1 MYRLALFGLL
11 IAITSLGATE
21 SRAQSFPSKSVRLIV
36 PFPPGGPADVLG
48 RLYAEKLSAVWSQ
61 PVVVENRAGAAGNIG
76 SDMTAKASP
85 DGYTLLLIASS
96 HVINSALYDK
106 LPYDPIK
113 DFTPIS
119 QVAYYSLVLVA
130 HPSVPAQ
137 SLTELVA
144 LAKAQPGKLA
154 LVSAGNGTP
163 THLTAELFRTAAQ
176 IDFLHVPYKGAAP
189 ATNDLLAGQGQ
200 LMFNNPVSALPHV
213 TAGKLKALAVTGTQ
227 RSALAP
233 DIPTIAESGYPGFE
247 AGTWYAFLAPAGLP
261 PEILKKLSTDIV
273 AITKQD
279 DLKARFAKMGI
290 EALGSTPAALIAT
303 AADLGAL
310 QKEFTL
316 QAEPDANGLQWV
328 QATPKSRDSAL
339 QSVRIGLR
347 VQAQGTALDKLD
359 ILDALGQRSV
369 LSFERFEINPANLG
383 VAQFNFVPPK
393 GVDVV
398 RP

>member
-11 IAITSLGATE
+11 IAITSFGATE
-21 SRAQSFPSKSVRLIV
+21 SRAQNFPSKSVRLIV

-48 RLYAEKLSAVWSQ
+48 RLYGEKLSAAWSQ
-61 PVVVENRAGAAGNIG
+61 PVIVENRAGAAGNIG
-76 SDMTAKASP
+76 SDMTAKAAP

-137 SLTELVA
+137 SLSELVA

-200 LMFNNPVSALPHV
+200 LMFNNPVSALPQV

-261 PEILKKLSTDIV
+261 PEISKKLSMDIV

-290 EALGSTPAALIAT
+290 EALGSTPEQLR
-303 AADLGAL
+303 
-310 QKEFTL
+310 EVM
-316 QAEPDANGLQWV
+316 QAELVKWSAVIRNANIKPD
-328 QATPKSRDSAL
+328 
-339 QSVRIGLR
+339 
-347 VQAQGTALDKLD
+347 
-359 ILDALGQRSV
+359 
-369 LSFERFEINPANLG
+369 
-383 VAQFNFVPPK
+383 
-393 GVDVV
+393 
-398 RP
+398 

>member
-1 MYRLALFGLL
+1 
-11 IAITSLGATE
+11 
-21 SRAQSFPSKSVRLIV
+21 
-36 PFPPGGPADVLG
+36 VLG
-48 RLYAEKLSAVWSQ
+48 RVYAEKLSAAWSQ
-61 PVVVENRAGAAGNIG
+61 PVIVENRAGAAGNIG
-76 SDMTAKASP
+76 SDMTAKAAP
-85 DGYTLLLIASS
+85 DGYTILLIASS

-113 DFTPIS
+113 DFTPLS

-137 SLTELVA
+137 SVSELVA

-261 PEILKKLSTDIV
+261 PEISKKLSRDIV

-290 EALGSTPAALIAT
+290 EALGSTPEQLSEVMQ
-303 AADLGAL
+303 ADLVKWSAVIRN
-310 QKEFTL
+310 
-316 QAEPDANGLQWV
+316 AN
-328 QATPKSRDSAL
+328 
-339 QSVRIGLR
+339 I
-347 VQAQGTALDKLD
+347 KLD
-359 ILDALGQRSV
+359 
-369 LSFERFEINPANLG
+369 
-383 VAQFNFVPPK
+383 
-393 GVDVV
+393 
-398 RP
+398 

>member
-11 IAITSLGATE
+11 IAITSSWATE
-21 SRAQSFPSKSVRLIV
+21 SPAQSFPSKSVRLIV
-36 PFPPGGPADVLG
+36 PFPPGGPADLLG
-48 RLYAEKLSAVWSQ
+48 RVYAEKLSAAWSQ

-213 TAGKLKALAVTGTQ
+213 TAGKLKAFAVTGTQ

-233 DIPTIAESGYPGFE
+233 EIPTIAESGYPGFE

-261 PEILKKLSTDIV
+261 PEIVKKLSTDIV

-290 EALGSTPAALIAT
+290 EALGSTPEQLSEVMQ
-303 AADLGAL
+303 ADFIKWSAVIRNANI
-310 QKEFTL
+310 K
-316 QAEPDANGLQWV
+316 PD
-328 QATPKSRDSAL
+328 
-339 QSVRIGLR
+339 
-347 VQAQGTALDKLD
+347 
-359 ILDALGQRSV
+359 
-369 LSFERFEINPANLG
+369 
-383 VAQFNFVPPK
+383 
-393 GVDVV
+393 
-398 RP
+398 

>member
-11 IAITSLGATE
+11 FAIISFGATE
-21 SRAQSFPSKSVRLIV
+21 THAQSFPSKSVRLIV
-36 PFPPGGPADVLG
+36 PFPPGGPADLLG
-48 RLYAEKLSAVWSQ
+48 RVYAEKLSAAWSQ

-85 DGYTLLLIASS
+85 DGYTVLLIASS

-144 LAKAQPGKLA
+144 LAKAQPGKLV

-247 AGTWYAFLAPAGLP
+247 AGTWYAFLAPAGLL
-261 PEILKKLSTDIV
+261 PEILKKLSMDIV

-290 EALGSTPAALIAT
+290 EALGSTPEQLSEAMQ
-303 AADLGAL
+303 ADLVKWSAVIRNANI
-310 QKEFTL
+310 K
-316 QAEPDANGLQWV
+316 PD
-328 QATPKSRDSAL
+328 
-339 QSVRIGLR
+339 
-347 VQAQGTALDKLD
+347 
-359 ILDALGQRSV
+359 
-369 LSFERFEINPANLG
+369 
-383 VAQFNFVPPK
+383 
-393 GVDVV
+393 
-398 RP
+398 

>member
-11 IAITSLGATE
+11 IAITSSWATE
-21 SRAQSFPSKSVRLIV
+21 SRAQNFPSKSVRLIV

-48 RLYAEKLSAVWSQ
+48 RVYAEKLSAAWSQ
-61 PVVVENRAGAAGNIG
+61 PVIVENRAGAAGNIG
-76 SDMTAKASP
+76 SDMTAKAAP
-85 DGYTLLLIASS
+85 DGYTILLIASS

-113 DFTPIS
+113 DFTPLS

-137 SLTELVA
+137 SVSELVA

-261 PEILKKLSTDIV
+261 LEISKKLSMDIV

-290 EALGSTPAALIAT
+290 EALGSTPEQLT
-303 AADLGAL
+303 EVMQADLVKWSAVIRN
-310 QKEFTL
+310 
-316 QAEPDANGLQWV
+316 AN
-328 QATPKSRDSAL
+328 
-339 QSVRIGLR
+339 I
-347 VQAQGTALDKLD
+347 KLD
-359 ILDALGQRSV
+359 
-369 LSFERFEINPANLG
+369 
-383 VAQFNFVPPK
+383 
-393 GVDVV
+393 
-398 RP
+398 

>member
-11 IAITSLGATE
+11 IAITSFGATE

-48 RLYAEKLSAVWSQ
+48 RVYAEKLSAAWSQ
-61 PVVVENRAGAAGNIG
+61 SVIVENRAGAAGNIG
-76 SDMTAKASP
+76 SDMTAKAAP
-85 DGYTLLLIASS
+85 DGYTILLIASS

-113 DFTPIS
+113 DFTPLS

-137 SLTELVA
+137 SVSELVA

-227 RSALAP
+227 RSTLAP
-233 DIPTIAESGYPGFE
+233 DIPTVAESGYPGFE

-261 PEILKKLSTDIV
+261 PEISKKLSRDIV

-290 EALGSTPAALIAT
+290 EALGSTPEQLT
-303 AADLGAL
+303 EVMQADLVKWSAVIRN
-310 QKEFTL
+310 
-316 QAEPDANGLQWV
+316 AN
-328 QATPKSRDSAL
+328 
-339 QSVRIGLR
+339 I
-347 VQAQGTALDKLD
+347 KLD
-359 ILDALGQRSV
+359 
-369 LSFERFEINPANLG
+369 
-383 VAQFNFVPPK
+383 
-393 GVDVV
+393 
-398 RP
+398 

>member
-1 MYRLALFGLL
+1 MYRLTLFGLL
-11 IAITSLGATE
+11 IAISSLWATE

-48 RLYAEKLSAVWSQ
+48 RLYAEKLSAAWSQ
-61 PVVVENRAGAAGNIG
+61 PVIVENRAGAAGNIG
-76 SDMTAKASP
+76 SEMTAKAIP

-130 HPSVPAQ
+130 HPSVPAH

-144 LAKAQPGKLA
+144 LAKAQPGKLV

-163 THLTAELFRTAAQ
+163 THLTAELFRTAAH
-176 IDFLHVPYKGAAP
+176 INFLHVPYKGAAP
-189 ATNDLLAGQGQ
+189 ATNDLLAGHGQ
-200 LMFNNPVSALPHV
+200 LMFNNPVSALPQV

-233 DIPTIAESGYPGFE
+233 EIPTIAESGYPGFE

-261 PEILKKLSTDIV
+261 PEILKKLSTDIA

-290 EALGSTPAALIAT
+290 EALGSTPEQLSEVMQ
-303 AADLGAL
+303 ADLIKWSAVIRNANI
-310 QKEFTL
+310 K
-316 QAEPDANGLQWV
+316 PD
-328 QATPKSRDSAL
+328 
-339 QSVRIGLR
+339 
-347 VQAQGTALDKLD
+347 
-359 ILDALGQRSV
+359 
-369 LSFERFEINPANLG
+369 
-383 VAQFNFVPPK
+383 
-393 GVDVV
+393 
-398 RP
+398 

>member
-11 IAITSLGATE
+11 IAITSFGATE

-48 RLYAEKLSAVWSQ
+48 RVYAEKLSAAWSQ
-61 PVVVENRAGAAGNIG
+61 PVIVENRAGAAGNIG
-76 SDMTAKASP
+76 SDMTAKAAP
-85 DGYTLLLIASS
+85 DGYTILLIASS

-113 DFTPIS
+113 DFTPLS

-137 SLTELVA
+137 SLSELVA

-233 DIPTIAESGYPGFE
+233 DIPTVAESGYPGFE

-261 PEILKKLSTDIV
+261 PEISKKLSRDIV

-290 EALGSTPAALIAT
+290 EALGSTPEQLSEVMQ
-303 AADLGAL
+303 ADLVKWSAVIRN
-310 QKEFTL
+310 
-316 QAEPDANGLQWV
+316 AN
-328 QATPKSRDSAL
+328 
-339 QSVRIGLR
+339 I
-347 VQAQGTALDKLD
+347 KLD
-359 ILDALGQRSV
+359 
-369 LSFERFEINPANLG
+369 
-383 VAQFNFVPPK
+383 
-393 GVDVV
+393 
-398 RP
+398 

>member
-1 MYRLALFGLL
+1 MYRLALLGLF
-11 IAITSLGATE
+11 IAITSSWATE
-21 SRAQSFPSKSVRLIV
+21 SHAQSFPSKSVRLIV
-36 PFPPGGPADVLG
+36 PFPPGGPADLLG
-48 RLYAEKLSAVWSQ
+48 RVYAEKLSAAWSQ

-290 EALGSTPAALIAT
+290 EALGSTPEQLSEVMQ
-303 AADLGAL
+303 ADLIKWSAVIRNANI
-310 QKEFTL
+310 K
-316 QAEPDANGLQWV
+316 PD
-328 QATPKSRDSAL
+328 
-339 QSVRIGLR
+339 
-347 VQAQGTALDKLD
+347 
-359 ILDALGQRSV
+359 
-369 LSFERFEINPANLG
+369 
-383 VAQFNFVPPK
+383 
-393 GVDVV
+393 
-398 RP
+398 

>member
-11 IAITSLGATE
+11 IAITSSWATE
-21 SRAQSFPSKSVRLIV
+21 SPAQSFPSKSVRLIV

-48 RLYAEKLSAVWSQ
+48 RIYAEKLSAAWTQ
-61 PVVVENRAGAAGNIG
+61 PVIVENRAGAAGNIG

-113 DFTPIS
+113 DFTPLS

-213 TAGKLKALAVTGTQ
+213 TAGKLKAFAVTGTQ

-233 DIPTIAESGYPGFE
+233 EIPTIAESGYPGFE

-261 PEILKKLSTDIV
+261 PEIVKKLSTDIV

-279 DLKARFAKMGI
+279 DLKARFEKMGI
-290 EALGSTPAALIAT
+290 EALGSTPEQLSEVMQ
-303 AADLGAL
+303 ADFIKWSAVIRNANI
-310 QKEFTL
+310 K
-316 QAEPDANGLQWV
+316 PD
-328 QATPKSRDSAL
+328 
-339 QSVRIGLR
+339 
-347 VQAQGTALDKLD
+347 
-359 ILDALGQRSV
+359 
-369 LSFERFEINPANLG
+369 
-383 VAQFNFVPPK
+383 
-393 GVDVV
+393 
-398 RP
+398 

>member
-11 IAITSLGATE
+11 IAITSFGATE

-48 RLYAEKLSAVWSQ
+48 RVYAEKLSAAWSQ
-61 PVVVENRAGAAGNIG
+61 SVIVENRAGAAGNIG
-76 SDMTAKASP
+76 SDMTAKAAP
-85 DGYTLLLIASS
+85 DGYTILLIASS

-113 DFTPIS
+113 DFTPLS

-137 SLTELVA
+137 SLSELVA

-227 RSALAP
+227 RSTLAP
-233 DIPTIAESGYPGFE
+233 DIPTVAESGYPGFE

-261 PEILKKLSTDIV
+261 PEISKKLSRDIV

-279 DLKARFAKMGI
+279 DLKTRFAKMGI
-290 EALGSTPAALIAT
+290 EALGGTPEQLSEVMQ
-303 AADLGAL
+303 ADLVKWSAVIRN
-310 QKEFTL
+310 
-316 QAEPDANGLQWV
+316 AN
-328 QATPKSRDSAL
+328 
-339 QSVRIGLR
+339 I
-347 VQAQGTALDKLD
+347 KLD
-359 ILDALGQRSV
+359 
-369 LSFERFEINPANLG
+369 
-383 VAQFNFVPPK
+383 
-393 GVDVV
+393 
-398 RP
+398 

>member
-11 IAITSLGATE
+11 IAITSFGATE

-48 RLYAEKLSAVWSQ
+48 RVYAEKLSAAWSQ
-61 PVVVENRAGAAGNIG
+61 SVIVENRAGAAGNIG
-76 SDMTAKASP
+76 SDMTAKAAP
-85 DGYTLLLIASS
+85 DGYTILLIASS

-113 DFTPIS
+113 DFTPLS

-137 SLTELVA
+137 SLSELVA

-261 PEILKKLSTDIV
+261 PEISKKLSRDIV

-279 DLKARFAKMGI
+279 DLKTRFAKMGI
-290 EALGSTPAALIAT
+290 EALGGTPEQLSEVMQ
-303 AADLGAL
+303 ADLVKWSAVIRN
-310 QKEFTL
+310 
-316 QAEPDANGLQWV
+316 AN
-328 QATPKSRDSAL
+328 
-339 QSVRIGLR
+339 I
-347 VQAQGTALDKLD
+347 KLD
-359 ILDALGQRSV
+359 
-369 LSFERFEINPANLG
+369 
-383 VAQFNFVPPK
+383 
-393 GVDVV
+393 
-398 RP
+398 

>member
-11 IAITSLGATE
+11 IAITSSWATE
-21 SRAQSFPSKSVRLIV
+21 SHAQSFPSKSVRLIV
-36 PFPPGGPADVLG
+36 PFPPGGPADLLG
-48 RLYAEKLSAVWSQ
+48 RVYAEKLSAAWSQ

-144 LAKAQPGKLA
+144 LAKAQPGKLV

-290 EALGSTPAALIAT
+290 EALGSTPEQLSEVMQ
-303 AADLGAL
+303 ADLIKWSAVIRNANI
-310 QKEFTL
+310 K
-316 QAEPDANGLQWV
+316 PD
-328 QATPKSRDSAL
+328 
-339 QSVRIGLR
+339 
-347 VQAQGTALDKLD
+347 
-359 ILDALGQRSV
+359 
-369 LSFERFEINPANLG
+369 
-383 VAQFNFVPPK
+383 
-393 GVDVV
+393 
-398 RP
+398 

>member
-11 IAITSLGATE
+11 IAITSFGATE
-21 SRAQSFPSKSVRLIV
+21 SRAQNFPSKSVRLIV

-48 RLYAEKLSAVWSQ
+48 RVYAEKLSAAWSQ
-61 PVVVENRAGAAGNIG
+61 SVIVENRAGAAGNIG
-76 SDMTAKASP
+76 SDMTAKAAP
-85 DGYTLLLIASS
+85 DGYTILLIASS

-113 DFTPIS
+113 DFTPLS

-137 SLTELVA
+137 SLSELVA

-233 DIPTIAESGYPGFE
+233 DIPTVAESGYPGFE
-247 AGTWYAFLAPAGLP
+247 AGTWYAFLAPTGLP
-261 PEILKKLSTDIV
+261 PEISKKLSRDIV

-279 DLKARFAKMGI
+279 DLKARLAKMGI
-290 EALGSTPAALIAT
+290 EALGSTSEQLSEVMQ
-303 AADLGAL
+303 ADLIKWSAVIRN
-310 QKEFTL
+310 
-316 QAEPDANGLQWV
+316 AN
-328 QATPKSRDSAL
+328 
-339 QSVRIGLR
+339 I
-347 VQAQGTALDKLD
+347 KLD
-359 ILDALGQRSV
+359 
-369 LSFERFEINPANLG
+369 
-383 VAQFNFVPPK
+383 
-393 GVDVV
+393 
-398 RP
+398 

>member
-11 IAITSLGATE
+11 FAIISFGATE
-21 SRAQSFPSKSVRLIV
+21 THAQSFPSKSVRLIV
-36 PFPPGGPADVLG
+36 PFPPGGPADLLG
-48 RLYAEKLSAVWSQ
+48 RVYAEKLSAAWSQ

-85 DGYTLLLIASS
+85 DGYTVLLIASS

-144 LAKAQPGKLA
+144 LAKAQPGKLV

-261 PEILKKLSTDIV
+261 PEILKKLSMDIV

-290 EALGSTPAALIAT
+290 EALGSTPEQLSEAMQ
-303 AADLGAL
+303 ADLVKWSAVIRNANI
-310 QKEFTL
+310 K
-316 QAEPDANGLQWV
+316 PD
-328 QATPKSRDSAL
+328 
-339 QSVRIGLR
+339 
-347 VQAQGTALDKLD
+347 
-359 ILDALGQRSV
+359 
-369 LSFERFEINPANLG
+369 
-383 VAQFNFVPPK
+383 
-393 GVDVV
+393 
-398 RP
+398 

>member
-11 IAITSLGATE
+11 IAITSFGATE

-48 RLYAEKLSAVWSQ
+48 RVYAEKLSAAWSQ
-61 PVVVENRAGAAGNIG
+61 PVIVENRAGAAGNIG
-76 SDMTAKASP
+76 SDMTAKAAP
-85 DGYTLLLIASS
+85 DGYTILLIASS

-113 DFTPIS
+113 DFTPLS

-137 SLTELVA
+137 SVSELVA

-261 PEILKKLSTDIV
+261 PEISKKLSRDIV

-290 EALGSTPAALIAT
+290 EALGSTPEQLSEVMQ
-303 AADLGAL
+303 ADLVKWSAVIRN
-310 QKEFTL
+310 
-316 QAEPDANGLQWV
+316 AN
-328 QATPKSRDSAL
+328 
-339 QSVRIGLR
+339 I
-347 VQAQGTALDKLD
+347 KLD
-359 ILDALGQRSV
+359 
-369 LSFERFEINPANLG
+369 
-383 VAQFNFVPPK
+383 
-393 GVDVV
+393 
-398 RP
+398 

>member
-1 MYRLALFGLL
+1 MYRLAFFGLL
-11 IAITSLGATE
+11 IAITSSWTTE
-21 SRAQSFPSKSVRLIV
+21 SLAQSFPSKSVHLIV

-48 RLYAEKLSAVWSQ
+48 RVYAEKLSAAWSQ
-61 PVVVENRAGAAGNIG
+61 PVIVENRAGAAGNIG
-76 SDMTAKASP
+76 SDMTAKAAP
-85 DGYTLLLIASS
+85 DGYTILLIASS

-113 DFTPIS
+113 DFTPLS

-137 SLTELVA
+137 SVSELVA

-247 AGTWYAFLAPAGLP
+247 AGTWYAFLAPTGLP
-261 PEILKKLSTDIV
+261 LEISKKLSMDIV

-290 EALGSTPAALIAT
+290 EALGSTPEQLSEVMQ
-303 AADLGAL
+303 ADLIKWSAVIRN
-310 QKEFTL
+310 
-316 QAEPDANGLQWV
+316 AN
-328 QATPKSRDSAL
+328 
-339 QSVRIGLR
+339 I
-347 VQAQGTALDKLD
+347 KLD
-359 ILDALGQRSV
+359 
-369 LSFERFEINPANLG
+369 
-383 VAQFNFVPPK
+383 
-393 GVDVV
+393 
-398 RP
+398 

>member
-1 MYRLALFGLL
+1 MYRLAFFGLL
-11 IAITSLGATE
+11 IAITSSWATE
-21 SRAQSFPSKSVRLIV
+21 SRSQSFPSKSVRLIV

-48 RLYAEKLSAVWSQ
+48 RVYAEKLSAAWSQ
-61 PVVVENRAGAAGNIG
+61 PVIVENRAGAAGNIG
-76 SDMTAKASP
+76 SDMTAKAAP
-85 DGYTLLLIASS
+85 DGYTILLIASS

-113 DFTPIS
+113 DFTPLS

-137 SLTELVA
+137 SVSELVA

-261 PEILKKLSTDIV
+261 LEISKKLSMDIV

-290 EALGSTPAALIAT
+290 EALGSTPEQLT
-303 AADLGAL
+303 EVMQADLVKWSAVIRN
-310 QKEFTL
+310 
-316 QAEPDANGLQWV
+316 AN
-328 QATPKSRDSAL
+328 
-339 QSVRIGLR
+339 I
-347 VQAQGTALDKLD
+347 KLD
-359 ILDALGQRSV
+359 
-369 LSFERFEINPANLG
+369 
-383 VAQFNFVPPK
+383 
-393 GVDVV
+393 
-398 RP
+398 

>member
-11 IAITSLGATE
+11 IAITNFWATE
-21 SRAQSFPSKSVRLIV
+21 SHAQSFPSKSVRLIV

-48 RLYAEKLSAVWSQ
+48 RLYAEKLSAAWSQ
-61 PVVVENRAGAAGNIG
+61 PVIVENRAGAAGNIG
-76 SDMTAKASP
+76 SDMTAKAAP
-85 DGYTLLLIASS
+85 DGYTILLIASS

-113 DFTPIS
+113 DFTPLS

-137 SLTELVA
+137 SVSELVA

-261 PEILKKLSTDIV
+261 PEISKKLSRDIV
-273 AITKQD
+273 AITKQE
-279 DLKARFAKMGI
+279 DLKARLAKMGI
-290 EALGSTPAALIAT
+290 EALGSTPEQLSEVMQ
-303 AADLGAL
+303 ADLIKWSAVIRNANI
-310 QKEFTL
+310 K
-316 QAEPDANGLQWV
+316 PD
-328 QATPKSRDSAL
+328 
-339 QSVRIGLR
+339 
-347 VQAQGTALDKLD
+347 
-359 ILDALGQRSV
+359 
-369 LSFERFEINPANLG
+369 
-383 VAQFNFVPPK
+383 
-393 GVDVV
+393 
-398 RP
+398 

>member
-11 IAITSLGATE
+11 IAITSFGATE

-48 RLYAEKLSAVWSQ
+48 RVYAEKLSAAWSQ
-61 PVVVENRAGAAGNIG
+61 SVIVENRAGAAGNIG
-76 SDMTAKASP
+76 SDMTAKAAP
-85 DGYTLLLIASS
+85 DGYTILLIASS

-113 DFTPIS
+113 DFTPLS

-137 SLTELVA
+137 SLSELVA
-144 LAKAQPGKLA
+144 LAKTQPGKLA

-261 PEILKKLSTDIV
+261 PEISKKLSRDIV

-279 DLKARFAKMGI
+279 DLKTRFAKMGI
-290 EALGSTPAALIAT
+290 EALGGTPEQLSEVMQ
-303 AADLGAL
+303 ADLVKWSAVIRN
-310 QKEFTL
+310 
-316 QAEPDANGLQWV
+316 AN
-328 QATPKSRDSAL
+328 
-339 QSVRIGLR
+339 I
-347 VQAQGTALDKLD
+347 KLD
-359 ILDALGQRSV
+359 
-369 LSFERFEINPANLG
+369 
-383 VAQFNFVPPK
+383 
-393 GVDVV
+393 
-398 RP
+398 

>member
-1 MYRLALFGLL
+1 MYRLALVGLL
-11 IAITSLGATE
+11 IAITSLWATD
-21 SRAQSFPSKSVRLIV
+21 SSAQSFPSKSVRLIV

-48 RLYAEKLSAVWSQ
+48 RLYAEKLSAAWSQ

-76 SDMTAKASP
+76 SDMTAKATP

-213 TAGKLKALAVTGTQ
+213 TAGKLKAFAVTGTQ

-247 AGTWYAFLAPAGLP
+247 AGTWYAFLPPAGLP
-261 PEILKKLSTDIV
+261 PEILNKLSTDIV

-279 DLKARFAKMGI
+279 DLRARFAKMGI
-290 EALGSTPAALIAT
+290 EALGSTPEQLSEVMQ
-303 AADLGAL
+303 ADLVKWSAVIRNVNI
-310 QKEFTL
+310 K
-316 QAEPDANGLQWV
+316 PD
-328 QATPKSRDSAL
+328 
-339 QSVRIGLR
+339 
-347 VQAQGTALDKLD
+347 
-359 ILDALGQRSV
+359 
-369 LSFERFEINPANLG
+369 
-383 VAQFNFVPPK
+383 
-393 GVDVV
+393 
-398 RP
+398 

>member
-1 MYRLALFGLL
+1 M
-11 IAITSLGATE
+11 
-21 SRAQSFPSKSVRLIV
+21 
-36 PFPPGGPADVLG
+36 
-48 RLYAEKLSAVWSQ
+48 
-61 PVVVENRAGAAGNIG
+61 
-76 SDMTAKASP
+76 
-85 DGYTLLLIASS
+85 
-96 HVINSALYDK
+96 
-106 LPYDPIK
+106 
-113 DFTPIS
+113 
-119 QVAYYSLVLVA
+119 
-130 HPSVPAQ
+130 PAQ

-144 LAKAQPGKLA
+144 LAKAQPGKLV

-290 EALGSTPAALIAT
+290 EALGSTPEQLSDVMQ
-303 AADLGAL
+303 ADLIKWSAVIRNANI
-310 QKEFTL
+310 K
-316 QAEPDANGLQWV
+316 PD
-328 QATPKSRDSAL
+328 
-339 QSVRIGLR
+339 
-347 VQAQGTALDKLD
+347 
-359 ILDALGQRSV
+359 
-369 LSFERFEINPANLG
+369 
-383 VAQFNFVPPK
+383 
-393 GVDVV
+393 
-398 RP
+398 

>member
-11 IAITSLGATE
+11 IAITNFWATE
-21 SRAQSFPSKSVRLIV
+21 SHAQSFPSKSVRLIV

-48 RLYAEKLSAVWSQ
+48 RLYAEKLSAAWSQ
-61 PVVVENRAGAAGNIG
+61 PVIVENRAGAAGNIG
-76 SDMTAKASP
+76 SDMTAKAAP
-85 DGYTLLLIASS
+85 DGYTILLIASS

-113 DFTPIS
+113 DFTPLS

-137 SLTELVA
+137 SVSELVA

-261 PEILKKLSTDIV
+261 PEISKKLSRDIV

-279 DLKARFAKMGI
+279 DLKARLAKMGI
-290 EALGSTPAALIAT
+290 EALGSTPEQLT
-303 AADLGAL
+303 EVMQADLIKWSGVIRN
-310 QKEFTL
+310 
-316 QAEPDANGLQWV
+316 AN
-328 QATPKSRDSAL
+328 
-339 QSVRIGLR
+339 I
-347 VQAQGTALDKLD
+347 KLD
-359 ILDALGQRSV
+359 
-369 LSFERFEINPANLG
+369 
-383 VAQFNFVPPK
+383 
-393 GVDVV
+393 
-398 RP
+398 

>member
-290 EALGSTPAALIAT
+290 EALGSTPEQLSEVMQ
-303 AADLGAL
+303 ADLIKWSAVIRN
-310 QKEFTL
+310 
-316 QAEPDANGLQWV
+316 AN
-328 QATPKSRDSAL
+328 
-339 QSVRIGLR
+339 
-347 VQAQGTALDKLD
+347 
-359 ILDALGQRSV
+359 
-369 LSFERFEINPANLG
+369 INP
-383 VAQFNFVPPK
+383 
-393 GVDVV
+393 D
-398 RP
+398 